1 MTMPLETL
9 HLTLV
14 PCSPQH
20 LLGLIQ
26 EPQRF
31 AELTGFPA
39 ADGLGEFFVSGEVS
53 PEWIRRL
60 QESSGP
66 DPWRHGF
73 FVVDRETRTAIGM
86 AAFKG
91 PADPAGMV
99 EIAYAIVPAYEGR
112 GYATE
117 AARALVEFAFASD
130 QVRVVRAHTLPTSNA
145 STRVLQ
151 KCGFY
156 HAEDVVDPEDGPV
169 WRWERLRDSPQE
181 KRQPILTDERYPT
194 LVGLGTLLT
203 LHALLILGPIQGMT
217 SLKRAAEPLFIGVVQ
232 LWYVLPLLILF
243 LVVGWRRT
251 AKVFA
256 IGAIVTFLLN
266 LVACGVFIHIL
277 SGIGK

>member
-1 MTMPLETL
+1 MTAPLETL
-9 HLTLV
+9 HLTLI

-39 ADGLGEFFVSGEVS
+39 ADGLREFF
-53 PEWIRRL
+53 IRL
-60 QESSGP
+60 QQSSGS
-66 DPWRHGF
+66 DPWPHGF
-73 FVVDRETRTAIGM
+73 FVVERETRTAIGM

-91 PADPAGMV
+91 PPDPAGLV

-130 QVRVVRAHTLPTSNA
+130 QVRVVRAHTLPVSNA

-156 HAEDVVDPEDGPV
+156 HAEDVVDPKDGPV
-169 WRWERLRDSPQE
+169 WRWERPRDSPQGE
-181 KRQPILTDERYPT
+181 RQPALPDERYPT

-217 SLKRAAEPLFIGVVQ
+217 SLKGAAEPLFIGVVQ

>member
-9 HLTLV
+9 HLSLI

-39 ADGLGEFFVSGEVS
+39 ADGLGKFFVSGEVS

-60 QESSGP
+60 QESTGP

>member
-1 MTMPLETL
+1 MILI
-9 HLTLV
+9 

-20 LLGLIQ
+20 LLALIQ

-39 ADGLGEFFVSGEVS
+39 EDGLREFFVSGEVS
-53 PEWIRRL
+53 PDWVRRL
-60 QESSGP
+60 QDSPGP

-73 FVVDRETRTAIGM
+73 FVVDRESRTAIGM

-91 PADPAGMV
+91 PPDAAGMV
-99 EIAYAIVPAYEGR
+99 EIAYAIVPAYQGR

-130 QVRVVRAHTLPTSNA
+130 EVRVVRAHTLPRSNA

-156 HAEDVVDPEDGPV
+156 HAEDAVDPEDGPV
-169 WRWERLRDSPQE
+169 WRWERSRDSPQLA
-181 KRQPILTDERYPT
+181 RQPIVPDERYPS

-203 LHALLILGPIQGMT
+203 LHALLFLGPIQGMT
-217 SLKRAAEPLFIGVVQ
+217 PMKRAAEPFFIGVVQ
-232 LWYVLPLLILF
+232 LWYVVPIWILF
-243 LVVGWRRT
+243 VGLGWRRT

-256 IGAIVTFLLN
+256 IGAIITFLLN
-266 LVACGVFIHIL
+266 LVACGVFLHVL